1 MLSKGLLPI
10 MGKIELGIRTDMP
23 QFFRLSIIQII
34 GILNAYPQRF
44 TVIVAFSGLPQY
56 RQISGTLIGL

>member
-10 MGKIELGIRTDMP
+10 MGKIEPGIRTDMP

-44 TVIVAFSGLPQY
+44 TVIAAFSGLPQY
-56 RQISGTLIGL
+56 RQISGTLIDL